1 MQSADLKYLLYPE
14 SVAVAGASAS
24 PDKFGHRILF
34 NIINNGFG
42 GRVYPVNPRE
52 SEVLGLESFA
62 AVSDI
67 PGEVDLAVITVPTA
81 GVKQVVEDCIRKGVR
96 AAIVIT
102 SGFSE
107 VGAEGAALEAEI
119 AGLARSAGLT
129 LVGPNCVGMIS
140 THTNLYCHMMPV
152 YPFKG
157 SIAVVAQSGS
167 VADMISS
174 QLCDRGM
181 GVSHLISA
189 GNEAVLRIGD
199 YLEYLAGDDRV
210 SVILSYV
217 EGIRDG
223 RRFLEAVKKVTV
235 KKPLVMLKAGSTAA
249 GARAAKSHTAAL
261 AGSDE
266 VIGSLLRQAGVIRVN
281 SLDELVD
288 AACVFS
294 NQPLPAGNRVGIIA
308 PGGGWGVM
316 LADACSHQGLEVPP
330 LDHTTLDKLNAILP
344 PIWSHN
350 NPVDTVTGVKGGAA
364 EMVQALLESPVLDGL
379 IVLGIVGGVQTMWK
393 YIEAGDGG
401 KSMSAGFARGAMETF
416 ERYFREMMKLKERYG
431 KPVIVTLSLPV
442 KIGTII
448 ETAAGLSRETGT
460 ACYTSFTQ
468 ASRAYSALNKYAGYL
483 RKIPHRQIGL

>member
-1 MQSADLKYLLYPE
+1 MQPIDLKYLLYPG

-34 NIINNGFG
+34 NIINNGFK

-67 PGEVDLAVITVPTA
+67 PGAVDLAIITVPTA
-81 GVKQVVEDCIRKGVR
+81 GVKQVVEDCIRKRVR

-107 VGAEGAALEAEI
+107 VGVEGAALEAEI
-119 AGLARSAGLT
+119 AGLARSAGLA

-140 THTNLYCHMMPV
+140 THSSLYCHMMPV

-199 YLEYLAGDDRV
+199 YLEYLAADDRV

-223 RRFLEAVKKVTV
+223 QRFLEAARKVTA
-235 KKPLVMLKAGSTAA
+235 KKPLIMLKAGSSAA
-249 GARAAKSHTAAL
+249 GARAARSHTAAL

-266 VIGSLLRQAGVIRVN
+266 IIDSLLRQAGVIRAD
-281 SLDELVD
+281 SIEEMAD
-288 AACVFS
+288 AACAFS

-308 PGGGWGVM
+308 PGGGWGVIG
-316 LADACSHQGLEVPP
+316 ADACARLGLEVPQ
-330 LDHTTLDKLNAILP
+330 LDHATLDKLNAILP

-350 NPVDTVTGVKGGAA
+350 NPVDTVAGVKGGAG

-379 IVLGIVGGVQTMWK
+379 IVLGIVGGVQSMWK

-401 KSMSAGFARGAMETF
+401 KAMSDGFARGAMETF
-416 ERYFREMMKLKERYG
+416 ERYFREMMKLKERYS
-431 KPVIVTLSLPV
+431 KPVIVTLILPI

-448 ETAAGLSRETGT
+448 ETAAGLSKQTGT

-468 ASRAYSALNKYAGYL
+468 ASRAYSALSKYAGYL
-483 RKIPHRQIGL
+483 RKSTAGR

>member
-1 MQSADLKYLLYPE
+1 MQPVDLKYLLYPG

-34 NIINNGFG
+34 NIINNGFR

-52 SEVLGLESFA
+52 REVLGLESFA

-67 PGEVDLAVITVPTA
+67 PGAVDLAVITVPTA

-96 AAIVIT
+96 AAVVIT

-119 AGLARSAGLT
+119 AGLAHSAGLA

-140 THTNLYCHMMPV
+140 THSSLYCHMMPV

-167 VADMISS
+167 VADMISC

-199 YLEYLAGDDRV
+199 YLEYLAADDRV

-217 EGIRDG
+217 EGVRDG
-223 RRFLEAVKKVTV
+223 RRFLEVAKKVTA
-235 KKPLVMLKAGSTAA
+235 KKPLIMLKAGSSAA
-249 GARAAKSHTAAL
+249 GARAAMSHTAAL
-261 AGSDE
+261 AGSE
-266 VIGSLLRQAGVIRVN
+266 QVIDSLLRQAGVIRVD
-281 SLDELVD
+281 SIEEMAD
-288 AACVFS
+288 AASAFS

-308 PGGGWGVM
+308 PGGGWGVIA
-316 LADACSHQGLEVPP
+316 ADVFARLGLEVPP
-330 LDHTTLDKLNAILP
+330 LDNATQDKLNAILP

-350 NPVDTVTGVKGGAA
+350 NPVDTVAGVKGDAE
-364 EMVQALLESPVLDGL
+364 EMVQALLESPVLDGF
-379 IVLGIVGGVQTMWK
+379 IVLGIVGGVQSMWK
-393 YIEAGDGG
+393 YIEAGEGG
-401 KSMSAGFARGAMETF
+401 KSMSDGFARGAMETF
-416 ERYFREMMKLKERYG
+416 ERYFKQMMKLKERYG
-431 KPVIVTLSLPV
+431 KPVIVTLILPV

-448 ETAAGLSRETGT
+448 ETASALSKETGT

-468 ASRAYSALNKYAGYL
+468 ASRAYSALNKYAEYL
-483 RKIPHRQIGL
+483 RKSATGR

>member
-1 MQSADLKYLLYPE
+1 MQPIDLKYLLYPG

-34 NIINNGFG
+34 NIINNGFK

-52 SEVLGLESFA
+52 SEVLGLESSA

-67 PGEVDLAVITVPTA
+67 PGAVDLAIITVPTA

-107 VGAEGAALEAEI
+107 VGVEGAALEAEI
-119 AGLARSAGLT
+119 AGLARSAGLA

-140 THTNLYCHMMPV
+140 THSSLYCHMMPV

-199 YLEYLAGDDRV
+199 YLEYLAADDRV

-223 RRFLEAVKKVTV
+223 QRFLEAARKVTA
-235 KKPLVMLKAGSTAA
+235 KKPLIMLKAGSSAA
-249 GARAAKSHTAAL
+249 GARAAMSHTAAL
-261 AGSDE
+261 AGSE
-266 VIGSLLRQAGVIRVN
+266 QVIDSLLRQAGVIRV
-281 SLDELVD
+281 DCIEEMAD
-288 AACVFS
+288 AACAFS

-308 PGGGWGVM
+308 PGGGWGVIA
-316 LADACSHQGLEVPP
+316 ADVCARLGLEVPP
-330 LDHTTLDKLNAILP
+330 LDHATLDKLNAILP

-350 NPVDTVTGVKGGAA
+350 NPVDTVAGVKGEA
-364 EMVQALLESPVLDGL
+364 EDMVQALLESPELDGL
-379 IVLGIVGGVQTMWK
+379 IVLGIVGGVRSMWK
-393 YIEAGDGG
+393 YIEAGEGG
-401 KSMSAGFARGAMETF
+401 TSMADGFARGAMETF
-416 ERYFREMMKLKERYG
+416 ERYFKEMMKLKERYG
-431 KPVIVTLSLPV
+431 KPVIVTLILPV

-448 ETAAGLSRETGT
+448 ETAAGLSKETGT
-460 ACYTSFTQ
+460 ACYTSFTK

-483 RKIPHRQIGL
+483 RSSPAGR

>member
-1 MQSADLKYLLYPE
+1 MQPVDLKYLLYPE

-24 PDKFGHRILF
+24 PDKFGHRVLF
-34 NIINNGFG
+34 NIINKGFE

-52 SEVLGLESFA
+52 KDVLGLESFPS
-62 AVSDI
+62 VSDI
-67 PGEVDLAVITVPTA
+67 PAEVDLAVITVPTA
-81 GVKQVVEDCIRKGVR
+81 GVKSVIEDCIRKGVR

-107 VGAEGAALEAEI
+107 VGAEGAAMESEI
-119 AGLARSAGLT
+119 ADLARSAGLA

-140 THTNLYCHMMPV
+140 TNSSLYCHMMPV

-167 VADMISS
+167 VADIISL

-181 GVSHLISA
+181 GISHLISA

-199 YLEYLAGDDRV
+199 YLDYLAADDRV

-223 RRFLEAVKKVTV
+223 RRFMEAVKNVTA
-235 KKPLVMLKAGSTAA
+235 KKPMIMLKAGSSAA
-249 GARAAKSHTAAL
+249 GARAARSHTAAL

-266 VIGSLLRQAGVIRVN
+266 VIDSLLRQAGVIRAD
-281 SLDELVD
+281 SIEEMADM
-288 AACVFS
+288 ACAFS
-294 NQPLPAGNRVGIIA
+294 KQPKPAGNRVGVIA
-308 PGGGWGVM
+308 PGGGWGVIA
-316 LADACSHQGLEVPP
+316 ADVCSRLGLEVPQ
-330 LDHTTLDKLNAILP
+330 LDRATLGKLDAILP

-350 NPVDTVTGVKGGAA
+350 NPVDTVAGVKGEA
-364 EMVQALLESPVLDGL
+364 EDMVRALLESPVLDGL
-379 IVLGIVGGVQTMWK
+379 MVLGVVGGVQPMWK
-393 YIEAGDGG
+393 YIKTGMGS
-401 KSMSAGFARGAMETF
+401 KSMTEGFTRGAIERF
-416 ERYFREMMKLKERYG
+416 ERYYRDMNVLKERYG
-431 KPVIVTLSLPV
+431 KPVLVSLILPV
-442 KIGTII
+442 NVDVITGTA
-448 ETAAGLSRETGT
+448 TRLTRETGT

-483 RKIPHRQIGL
+483 RKIAPRS